1 MSIQQNMVMDSFF
14 EHLKK
19 ASASVLFLDYDGTL
33 APFCIERDKA
43 YPYPGVCALLEKILF
58 SSRTHLVL
66 ISGRR
71 PLDLISLLNLPTHP
85 EIWGSHGWERCL
97 PDGTCQIGK
106 IDELC
111 LKGLVEADAWI
122 EEKGW
127 ISYIEQKPAC
137 MALHVRGMDKNKAV
151 QILQEAK
158 EKWLVLAK
166 ETGLQ
171 LLAFDG
177 GLELRA
183 PGRNKGTAVET
194 VLSEVGPQTQVAYLG
209 DDLTDEDAFKVI
221 KKNGLAI
228 LVRSDFRN
236 TSADIWLKPPEELLE
251 FLARWADAVQA

>member
-97 PDGTCQIGK
+97 PVGTCQIGK

-111 LKGLVEADAWI
+111 L
-122 EEKGW
+122 
-127 ISYIEQKPAC
+127 
-137 MALHVRGMDKNKAV
+137 
-151 QILQEAK
+151 
-158 EKWLVLAK
+158 KWLVLAK